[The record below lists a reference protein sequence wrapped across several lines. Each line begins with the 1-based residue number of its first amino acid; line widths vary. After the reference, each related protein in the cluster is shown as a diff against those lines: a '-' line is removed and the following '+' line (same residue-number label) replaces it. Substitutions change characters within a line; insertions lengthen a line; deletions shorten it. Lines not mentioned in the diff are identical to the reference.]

1 METEPP
7 LSSPQPGPTQEAS
20 SPATNRRK
28 SGRVTRKPALYAE
41 SYGANDSAT
50 AGSSKRKRAGGDD
63 EEDVE
68 EDADASESE
77 VDESANEEPDEE
89 ELREKRRRAARKA
102 SSKKASEPKAK
113 AKPRSAKKPKVASN
127 GIGSQLAFRPATN
140 GKKSVSSRPRKPI
153 VRPSLAAGERGLY
166 AEVFGK
172 GRNADTTAA
181 EWLSRYQREQ
191 SQALRD
197 MVNFVLR
204 CIGTDLEITQD
215 HIEDV
220 DHAPDR
226 VKDLQNQHQEEGF
239 GEWPL
244 ISRSRKFRAFQPV
257 LEEFFKSLIQTF
269 HHSSVLYDDQNLFE
283 NFEIWLSAMSTSHS
297 RPFRHTSTVILL
309 AVMCALCD
317 IARELMTSVST
328 SRKQLETEKK
338 KKSVNQGRAS
348 AIEKAI
354 EDGEKKLEIIDE
366 YLKDGVNVVFVHRY
380 RDVDP
385 NIRAESMAALGQWI
399 RSYREYFFEGQFL
412 RYFGWML
419 SDTVAQT
426 RLIVVNQL
434 RSLYENKDN
443 IAGMRSFTARFR
455 ERMVE
460 MAARDADL
468 GVRASAIEL
477 VDLIREAGLIEPS
490 DIDTV
495 GRLVFDSE
503 PRIRK
508 AAGRFFVANVHDVYD
523 STVEEVRDEINEM
536 FSEEDEDDFESPKRS
551 WIKFKCL
558 VDTLQSY
565 DEPENEYKP
574 DQPTTASKDMLSG
587 TPVNTRFVL
596 VTEAIYPYLKELSQW
611 QSLAGYLLYDH
622 SQIADSSSEDDTSG
636 SIKQLYKMQEGQE
649 VILLEVLCSA
659 VKLRVLEVAKSDI
672 DKRGRKVKALT
683 DKIPELQE
691 EIAHNLAQ
699 IIPQLLN
706 KFGSVPEAASAV
718 LRLEHLVDLDKI
730 QDLQKDA
737 TAYTSLLND
746 INKQFLTH
754 SDQDVLTE
762 ASVAFLHAKS
772 SDDMRDAL
780 ENKISELWEG
790 MNDTLSTL
798 ARKKEVLEGRSIP
811 DSTLN
816 QLTNT
821 VMRIS
826 NLASVTDCTQTLEA
840 TPSRSKGKSKD
851 TAETPFNILL
861 HLTERGLRETEDDE
875 ESAKAETELVS
886 SSIRTLLFYFMWK
899 VQSLTTALSA
909 GNASFNTEYFE
920 VLTKSRELFVSTLV
934 AIMKARSGLDDIRF
948 SATTTLL
955 DLQTLFGTL
964 RYAGQKA
971 SNDEDVILQTQGL
984 VHEIA
989 GEASKL
995 IAKIHSVA
1003 ERTYAKRLRFS
1014 YEPADDDEP
1023 ISDSEAEKDSDDE
1036 SDAGSEAEMMATERL
1051 RSRIVA
1057 EQRLCELTGKIVL
1070 AIVGRVIDASGEER
1084 GQLKQRLVR
1093 HKSDLGQNYREVVA
1107 FLDERKPKNPP
1118 RPKGKQLPT
1127 STEPNRN
1134 QSSSSK
1140 RQDNAKSAE
1149 RVDDDDDDE
1158 EEEEEE
1164 EVQLN
1169 LEEDDDEDLRER
1181 GLVEDGNIEEDHD
1194 EEEED
1199 ENHAAANSDEDE
1211 VMGD

>member
-7 LSSPQPGPTQEAS
+7 LSSPQPGPTPEAS
-20 SPATNRRK
+20 SPSTNRRK
-28 SGRVTRKPALYAE
+28 SGRVTRKPELYAQ

-50 AGSSKRKRAGGDD
+50 AGGSKRKRASGDD

-68 EDADASESE
+68 EDVDASEPE
-77 VDESANEEPDEE
+77 VEESADEEPDEE
-89 ELREKRRRAARKA
+89 ELREKKRAARKA
-102 SSKKASEPKAK
+102 SSKKATSGSKAK
-113 AKPRSAKKPKVASN
+113 TKPRSAKKPKVAGN

-140 GKKSVSSRPRKPI
+140 GNTTISSRPRKPK

-191 SQALRD
+191 SQAMRD
-197 MVNFVLR
+197 MVNFVFR
-204 CIGTDLEITQD
+204 CTGTDLEVTID
-215 HIEDV
+215 DIEDV
-220 DHAPDR
+220 DHAPTR
-226 VKDLQNQHQEEGF
+226 IKDFQNQYQQEGF
-239 GEWPL
+239 AEWPL
-244 ISRSRKFRAFQPV
+244 VSRSRKFRSFQPV

-283 NFEIWLSAMSTSHS
+283 NLEIWLSAMSTSHC

-309 AVMCALCD
+309 AVMCSLCD
-317 IARELMTSVST
+317 IARELMTTVST
-328 SRKQLETEKK
+328 SRKQLETERK
-338 KKSVNQGRAS
+338 KKSVNQGRAT

-354 EDGEKKLEIIDE
+354 QEGDKKLEIIDD

-426 RLIVVNQL
+426 RLVIVNQL
-434 RSLYENKDN
+434 RSFYENKDN

-455 ERMVE
+455 HRMVE
-460 MAARDADL
+460 MAAHDADIE
-468 GVRASAIEL
+468 VQASAIQL

-495 GRLVFDSE
+495 GRLVFDTE

-508 AAGRFFVANVHDVYD
+508 AAGRFFVANVQDVLD
-523 STVEEVRDEINEM
+523 STIEELRDDINEM
-536 FSEEDEDDFESPKRS
+536 FGEEDEDDFESPKGS

-565 DEPENEYKP
+565 DEFENEYKP

-587 TPVNTRFVL
+587 IPVNTRFVL

-636 SIKQLYKMQEGQE
+636 SIKKLYKMQEGQE

-659 VKLRVLEVAKSDI
+659 VKLRVLEVAKSDV

-772 SDDMRDAL
+772 SDDMREAL
-780 ENKISELWEG
+780 ENKVSELWEG
-790 MNDTLSTL
+790 VIDTLSTL
-798 ARKKEVLEGRSIP
+798 ARKKEVLEGKSVP

-826 NLASVTDCTQTLEA
+826 NLASVTDCTQILEA
-840 TPSRSKGKSKD
+840 TPSRSKGKSKNI
-851 TAETPFNILL
+851 AETPFNILL
-861 HLTERGLRETEDDE
+861 HLVERGLREVEEDE
-875 ESAKAETELVS
+875 ESARAETELVS
-886 SSIRTLLFYFMWK
+886 SSMRTLLFYFMWK
-899 VQSLTTALSA
+899 VQSLTTALSS
-909 GNASFNTEYFE
+909 GKASFDTEYFE

-934 AIMKARSGLDDIRF
+934 AIMKARSGLDDTRF
-948 SATTTLL
+948 EATTTLL
-955 DLQTLFGTL
+955 DLQTLFGSL
-964 RYAGQKA
+964 RHAGQKA
-971 SNDEDVILQTQGL
+971 NNDEDTILQTQSL
-984 VHEIA
+984 VHEIG

-995 IAKIHSVA
+995 ISKIYSVA

-1023 ISDSEAEKDSDDE
+1023 ISDSEMENDTDDE
-1036 SDAGSEAEMMATERL
+1036 NDFGSEAEMIINERL
-1051 RSRIVA
+1051 RSKIVA

-1084 GQLKQRLVR
+1084 GQLKQRLVK
-1093 HKSDLGQNYREVVA
+1093 HKSDLGHNYHEVVA
-1107 FLDERKPKNPP
+1107 FLDERKPKNPQ
-1118 RPKGKQLPT
+1118 PKGKQLST

-1140 RQDNAKSAE
+1140 RQNNVKSAE
-1149 RVDDDDDDE
+1149 RVNDEDDE

-1164 EVQLN
+1164 VQPN
-1169 LEEDDDEDLRER
+1169 LEEDEDEDLRAR
-1181 GLVEDGNIEEDHD
+1181 GLVEDNNIEQDND
-1194 EEEED
+1194 GEEED
-1199 ENHAAANSDEDE
+1199 EHHGAADPDEDE
-1211 VMGD
+1211 IMGD